1 MPTVQGIDT
10 RQPLEIDMTNSRFM
24 TATITRLQ
32 ALASALVVTVAML
45 GGINGIA
52 TAEVAAAQSAATHT
66 LEA

>member
-1 MPTVQGIDT
+1 VQDIDT
-10 RQPLEIDMTNSRFM
+10 RQPLEIDMTHSRFI
-24 TATITRLQ
+24 TTLTTRLQ

-52 TAEVAAAQSAATHT
+52 TAEVAAAQSAAAHM